1 MTTVSLNVHDNRPNA
16 SDDPVKVVVAA
27 SPTQRVLEDANRIV
41 YGTDVTGRKLG
52 VIRIS
57 ASLRRRVLKAMTAE
71 NGEKSGLVV
80 MATLACACV
89 EIDGRPVAFPRNE
102 LLIDALID
110 RLEQEGI
117 NAVGAIIAREWPAPK
132 DEDELKNS

>member
-1 MTTVSLNVHDNRPNA
+1 MTTITFNE
-16 SDDPVKVVVAA
+16 DDYPVPAPPAPVVMAPT
-27 SPTQRVLEDANRIV
+27 PTQRVLQDANRIV
-41 YGTDVTGRKLG
+41 YGTDVTGRRLG

-89 EIDGRPVAFPRNE
+89 EIDHKPVLFPRTE
-102 LLIDALID
+102 LQIDALID

-117 NAVGAIIAREWPAPK
+117 NAVGEIIAREWPVSA
-132 DEDELKNS
+132 DEDDLKNS